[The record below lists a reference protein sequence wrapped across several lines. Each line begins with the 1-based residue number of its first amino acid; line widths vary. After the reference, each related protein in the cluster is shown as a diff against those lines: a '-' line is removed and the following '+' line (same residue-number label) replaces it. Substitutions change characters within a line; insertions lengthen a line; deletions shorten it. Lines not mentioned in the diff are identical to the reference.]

1 MAERVNSVS
10 VHYIDEEKLKYR
22 VIIAIDGGTVP
33 STDGSYQLVLPPLTA
48 FGNSDHYDQ
57 ALIKLDSVVC
67 STIDNAVNDQVWSVL
82 VGGARVRNKCPAIE
96 VRMNAPSGQTALNT
110 QTQAIAT
117 GVGVSQQGNFRQLV
131 PLRLE
136 LTGAGTAALL
146 LGVGPAAPGGDS
158 AGGLSI
164 MGDYSW
170 IGDCSC
176 EGVMCGNPFGGQLTL
191 QNRFPITDSLAY
203 LVSHAA
209 GAATADIG
217 LYQYQFTITM
227 IPRQ

>member
-10 VHYIDEEKLKYR
+10 VHSIDEEKLKYR

-57 ALIKLDSVVC
+57 ALITLDSVVF
-67 STIDNAVNDQVWSVL
+67 STIDNATNDQVWSVN
-82 VGGARVRNKCPAIE
+82 VGGVRVRNKCPAIE
-96 VRMNAPSGQTALNT
+96 VRMNAPSSQTALNT
-110 QTQAIAT
+110 QAQNRAT
-117 GVGVSQQGNFRQLV
+117 GVGESQQGNFRQLV

-146 LGVGPAAPGGDS
+146 LDVGPAAPGGDS
-158 AGGLSI
+158 VGGLSI

-170 IGDCSC
+170 FGECGDD
-176 EGVMCGNPFGGQLTL
+176 GVMCGNPFGGQLVIT
-191 QNRFPITDSLAY
+191 NRFPLTDSLAY
-203 LVSHAA
+203 IVSHAA
-209 GAATADIG
+209 GAASADIG